1 MPEYRREQRIK
12 IGCVELRIYAA
23 NFNTLF
29 SPILRHV
36 YYFVFHLSGPKFRF
50 VLFGCCFLFPL
61 LTAYYS
67 ESLLRRELGP
77 DVDGRKT
84 LVGGRALE

>member
-12 IGCVELRIYAA
+12 IGCVYTQLYAA
-23 NFNTLF
+23 NFNTLL

-50 VLFGCCFLFPL
+50 VLFGCCFLCVFIVQIDYAFQSSNGITL
-61 LTAYYS
+61 AGMLN
-67 ESLLRRELGP
+67 
-77 DVDGRKT
+77 DGVIDGMHR
-84 LVGGRALE
+84 